1 MVAGMFET
9 KSNFEF
15 ETYNDINS
23 NIYEWKEYND
33 AKLVENS
40 HGLLEMQFELDDATL
55 MGSSN
60 HLERMTEVISR
71 YQIRLNITHIRVQAV
86 IACVED
92 PSCSSVL
99 NIPKQT
105 MLAHF
110 IEWKLSDFDTQT
122 KQ

>member
-1 MVAGMFET
+1 MVVGMFET

-23 NIYEWKEYND
+23 NIYEWKEYNNTQ
-33 AKLVENS
+33 LVENS

-71 YQIRLNITHIRVQAV
+71 Y
-86 IACVED
+86 
-92 PSCSSVL
+92 
-99 NIPKQT
+99 
-105 MLAHF
+105 
-110 IEWKLSDFDTQT
+110 
-122 KQ
+122 

>member
-1 MVAGMFET
+1 MVNEVFPYLMVVGMFET

-23 NIYEWKEYND
+23 NIYEWKEYNNTQ
-33 AKLVENS
+33 LVENS

-71 YQIRLNITHIRVQAV
+71 Y
-86 IACVED
+86 
-92 PSCSSVL
+92 
-99 NIPKQT
+99 
-105 MLAHF
+105 
-110 IEWKLSDFDTQT
+110 
-122 KQ
+122 